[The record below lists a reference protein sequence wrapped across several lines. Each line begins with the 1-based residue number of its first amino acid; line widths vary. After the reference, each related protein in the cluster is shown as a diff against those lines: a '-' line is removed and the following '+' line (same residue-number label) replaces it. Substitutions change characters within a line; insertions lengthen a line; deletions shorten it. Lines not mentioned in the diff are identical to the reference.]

1 MFNNN
6 NISVCIATYNGENY
20 IKEQLDSILSQLGK
34 HDEVIISDD
43 GSTDRT
49 LEIVEMINDSRIKI
63 YHSSFRNVIL
73 NFENALGK
81 ATGDIIFLSDQ
92 DDIWYPNKVAEVVKL
107 LESHDLV
114 FSNLSVFSDDLSV
127 NYPLFDVRKSY
138 DNLVNNFIKNHC
150 VGATMAFKSKLL
162 KYILPIPKG
171 IEMHDIWIYF
181 ISSIYG
187 KTCYYKNPL
196 VYYRRH
202 DSNVSNTGEKTNNS
216 LFKIAMIRATWL
228 LAILKRVIKIT
239 FAK

>member
-1 MFNNN
+1 MLNKR
-6 NISVCIATYNGENY
+6 ISVCIATYNGERY
-20 IKEQLDSILSQLGK
+20 IKEQLVSILGQLSRN
-34 HDEVIISDD
+34 DEVIVSDD

-49 LEIVEMINDSRIKI
+49 IEIIEAINDPRIQI
-63 YHSSFRNVIL
+63 YHGLFRNVIL
-73 NFENALGK
+73 NFENALEK

-92 DDIWYPNKVAEVVKL
+92 DDIWYTRKVAESVKV
-107 LESHDLV
+107 LESHDLI
-114 FSNLSVFSDDLSV
+114 FSNLSVFSEDITE
-127 NYPLFDVRKSY
+127 NYPLYDIEKSY
-138 DNLVNNFIKNHC
+138 DNLIRNFIKNHC

-171 IEMHDIWIYF
+171 IEMHDMWIYF

-187 KTCYYKNPL
+187 KTYYYKNPL

-216 LFKIAMIRATWL
+216 LFRIAKIRATWL
-228 LAILKRVIKIT
+228 LVILKRVVKIT